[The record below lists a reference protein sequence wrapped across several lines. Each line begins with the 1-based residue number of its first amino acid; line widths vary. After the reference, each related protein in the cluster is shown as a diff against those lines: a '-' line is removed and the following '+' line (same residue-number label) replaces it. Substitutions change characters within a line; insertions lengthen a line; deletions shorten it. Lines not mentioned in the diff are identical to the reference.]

1 MGIFLTFVGVFWAGL
16 GVFSYLMGMGGMAS
30 NAPLDLQIQLG
41 YTMAIAVW
49 LIGHFLVFLFPG
61 FVLVG
66 LGRLV
71 IAAEKKPAS
80 E

>member
-1 MGIFLTFVGVFWAGL
+1 
-16 GVFSYLMGMGGMAS
+16 MA
-30 NAPLDLQIQLG
+30 L
-41 YTMAIAVW
+41 AVW

-61 FVLVG
+61 FVLIG